1 MLKYFK
7 LEYIIYQNVLLRK
20 IINGKNF
27 YDQPTHSDIKRHDK
41 LNELQDK
48 AKIIPQ
54 DIFRIINSSKIMIDL

>member
-41 LNELQDK
+41 RNELQDK

-54 DIFRIINSSKIMIDL
+54 DIFRIINSSKIMID

>member
-20 IINGKNF
+20 IINGKKF
-27 YDQPTHSDIKRHDK
+27 HDQATDSDIKQHDK

-48 AKIIPQ
+48 AKNIPQ
-54 DIFRIINSSKIMIDL
+54 DIFRIMNSSKIMIDW

>member
-27 YDQPTHSDIKRHDK
+27 YDQPTHSDIKRYDK

-54 DIFRIINSSKIMIDL
+54 DIFRIINSSKIMID

>member
-27 YDQPTHSDIKRHDK
+27 YDQPIHSDIKRHDK

-54 DIFRIINSSKIMIDL
+54 DIFRIINSSKIMID